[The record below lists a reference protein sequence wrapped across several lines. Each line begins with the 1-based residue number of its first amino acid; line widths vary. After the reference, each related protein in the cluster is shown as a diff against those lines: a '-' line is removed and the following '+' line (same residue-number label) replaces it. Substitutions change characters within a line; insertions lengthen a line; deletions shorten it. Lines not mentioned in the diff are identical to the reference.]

1 MNKRQKL
8 GQHFLKSQG
17 IAQMI
22 VDSAKITDSDTVL
35 EIGTGKG
42 ILTPLLCKNAKKVIS
57 IEADKQLYDLANSKF
72 DNYSNLK
79 LNLGDG
85 FKTMD
90 SFSILVSNLP
100 YSKSRKAI
108 EWLIQ
113 KNFSHAILM
122 IQKEFAEKLLTES
135 KKERKAITILANYS
149 LKIEKIIKVRKEQ
162 FNPPPK
168 VDSIVLRLTRKK
180 TVSAE
185 MIKIV
190 HQLFSY
196 RRKTLQNILKQF
208 GKQSSKDKRLDDLNG
223 DEIIKIAK
231 QIING

>member
-8 GQHFLKSQG
+8 GQHFLKSQE

-22 VDSAKITDSDTVL
+22 VDSAKITNNDTVL

-57 IEADKQLYDLANSKF
+57 VEADKQLYDLANSKF
-72 DNYSNLK
+72 GNYPNLT
-79 LNLGDG
+79 LNLGNG
-85 FKTMD
+85 FKNMD

-100 YSKSRKAI
+100 YSKSRHAI

-122 IQKEFAEKLLTES
+122 IQKEFAEKLMTES

-149 LKIEKIIKVRKEQ
+149 LKIEEIIKVGKEQ

-168 VDSIVLRLTRKK
+168 VDSVVLRLTRKK
-180 TVSAE
+180 TISAE
-185 MIKIV
+185 MIKTV

-208 GKQSSKDKRLDDLNG
+208 GKKSDKDKRLDDLNG

-231 QIING
+231 QIIHK